1 MDNQNIVDPTKVGIS
16 GIKGLPSV
24 SSQNNDSS
32 SSNNGINTG
41 YYKKRTE
48 APLPYKEKVARDFAE
63 YEPTQTYNV
72 EGFGDSK
79 YDSQLRS
86 KFQLSNL
93 NEFRAQT
100 QGNWDAFSNG
110 LVKMTG
116 RFVTSFADCVIGT
129 VVGLG
134 AMAFTGKGSSFYD
147 NPWSNLLDRVN
158 GYLEDNFT
166 TYKTYDQAH
175 AGFFSKDWWSMA
187 NFSDTV
193 ITNLGFALG
202 TAAGIAVT
210 SRGLD
215 KLISGGAKAFTAT
228 GDLFKGG
235 EEVAEVARAAKVAE
249 NIEKG
254 TQAIKTISK
263 ANKVANFKNI
273 TGTILAGLSESRMEG
288 LDAKKDT
295 YNILEN
301 TLIASVQ
308 ERKKML
314 DAERGNM
321 TQEEYDNALMKLE
334 SNYQRDLGQAEKVA
348 EQEGLNTFLVNV
360 PITTLADV
368 VMFGRT
374 FTGFKGVSKLARN
387 SGRISRSVVKTGEK
401 TGEKIAEKVAEKGG
415 KEVAEKTIKYSVK
428 GAALRPVS
436 AFAKGTATE
445 GLQELFQ
452 DSASQM
458 FGKRGEIVF
467 GNYLASK
474 YDDAPKQ
481 ELDNLLVDFVKT
493 FSSYAVSNEGSVAF
507 GTGALMGVMG
517 GVRKSR
523 STISEVKRDKALA
536 KELTERVNS
545 DKFKDLY
552 EGLIRHKS
560 FERAKDAALFNQDE
574 FSYKNADFA
583 QLVSDINMFKK
594 AGRLGDLK
602 LMMDG
607 VLDTSSDKNLKALYD
622 LTTEVD
628 EKGNKSGPLV
638 DSDGNSRI
646 ETPEG
651 RAEVRKEIKERKQ
664 KIFDFINEY
673 SKTKDKIDR
682 ASDGKLTDEQ
692 IEELTYLNLQLKDW
706 NNRTNDMVTELNK
719 IVKGTKGSQETKI
732 STLREV
738 KEKQEAKKDEAEDA
752 VNKITS
758 SIEDINAQIENLR
771 GEKEEMQKHNS
782 NVESQIAEAKKTGN
796 IQKVKSLRGGTIGRR
811 KINNVDKKIGKLQK
825 ELDELNS
832 KKITADYRIKEVSKI
847 LEVTN
852 NRLDLEEERLKALDS
867 VDPSKAL
874 ATRAKLSEKAD
885 SGETF
890 GGALKS
896 LIGEAGE
903 KNALIDIAR
912 ANTLITDL
920 GRTHDVAKEFNDK
933 VNEYYGDPSKIV
945 ADKKAQM
952 SARNNRK
959 LRKKTKDIR
968 ANLTSSESARD
979 FKEKV
984 DSIEDPE
991 IALLAVEQLAS
1002 DGNSYVEAYI
1012 ELRGLRD
1019 KSVSAVQEFFSK
1031 EENYKNDPQ
1040 LSVLTE
1046 EDANT
1051 IIAIVNQI
1059 YEQSSSPED
1068 FLSSDAINK
1077 AVSTLSDGGNSPIV
1091 SQETGALVIG
1101 LTHQVLKD
1109 LGDAYK
1115 KAKAI
1120 PRKSTAVKAQEEKD
1134 KRRSKKGK
1142 KQKEEEEEEKET
1154 EEKEDIFSA
1163 KSKEKENLQRKPKE
1177 KQKEEDSE
1185 NIRALDKEDTGLSE
1199 EERKEASDAFWEIQ
1213 KEELEQLE
1221 QLSKGAKPLSKEEIE
1236 GGLTDSFELGSE
1248 ETSTNSDINE
1258 KKEEENKIVPGGNAT
1273 EAELSDE
1280 LDEVADAQEQAIDN
1294 ATLANMSEAEKSQV
1308 THGEEENSNKTN
1320 KKEFVSKTDG
1330 YNSSVPQVVEDKE
1343 ASAKV
1348 GKKRYKKLTEA
1359 PEKGDFR
1366 AIYAYLEDSGAFDFV
1381 NSGQL
1386 KVGDEIYYIQDPNF
1400 VNGLGHKGKTIFMAV
1415 KSGGKMQIIGVLPHS
1430 TRSNKFPGL
1439 QEVYDRFDKLK
1450 EDKTFVPG
1458 TPIYSGT
1465 QVWNIYP
1472 GKIFIGDKSVPL
1484 SEILKEGEVP
1494 KLGIVSK
1501 SDTLITSSGVS
1512 PFSLSTLNLSEEEK
1526 EHRQGRVYLMVP
1538 DGTGHHIPTPLRVKH
1553 FNKEEFN
1560 ISDETVK
1567 NTPRGKRIIEAIEE
1581 VSKAKTEK
1589 ELREAAQKL
1598 SDQIYLGKK
1607 IFISPIFES
1616 ENSNKMVGIKLTRAK
1631 LDGKGNPII
1640 KEDGEYEYLYA
1651 DAKFSDNKSG
1661 KVSPEW
1667 IANFLYGANTPLQV
1681 SQDSLDDVGY
1691 IKELLDSNILSTNLR
1706 ASTVVDRY
1714 FFTTAYR
1721 GEVSEK
1727 TSKEVEQKIPE
1738 PEEPYT
1744 NPIGGT
1750 ESVIEGT
1757 PLEVKDKSY
1766 TVKGNTVYDSNGN
1779 MVGNGPVT
1787 FTKDTP
1793 FREEHTVYAK
1803 YRIETQ
1809 GGRLAHLGDTYRI
1822 AKGVFFNNKTGEFI
1836 TNTEEVESLEREI
1849 KNEKDKRKVAKKA
1862 KTEKKIKLK
1871 QKANG
1876 NSLLSTK
1883 ELKGA
1888 ARSEDNT
1895 TNINEEN
1902 TTDKI
1907 ETTTEVVTEKQNQ
1920 LEKQEVLEEEK
1931 SIEVEETK
1939 DSGITDDIFNESTE
1953 EQTESTDFIFDDD
1966 NSILF
1971 RKKTDNYKKASIEE
1985 ELAWLDKALPQLSE
1999 EGRVKVVDGLI
2010 RASSTEKAWGAFT
2023 GSMVILSNNMS
2034 VGTVYHEAFHVVMN
2048 AAFTQKERNSV
2059 LNEARKIYGDLS
2071 TKELEELVAEDFREW
2086 KENGGVD
2093 TRNLGQKII
2102 DIFKHLLSFT
2112 GLTPS
2117 LNYFYTNLNNG
2128 KYAEVKLNFSD
2139 NSRSVST
2146 IKDAENKRNDLMQ
2159 KKLSI
2164 QNEIH
2169 KLNANN
2175 FKTEEEA
2182 KLALKESKIDKKIIQ
2197 GIKKETTNGVD
2208 RFYIEPIPNEV
2219 IDRKINNEYER
2230 DVVIAEEIERQQNN
2244 YKEKLAKA
2252 EREARISYD
2261 SLTEEAR
2268 RDLTNKG
2275 ITKEKF
2281 NTMTKEE
2288 RDYLREC
2295 HGF

>member
-1 MDNQNIVDPTKVGIS
+1 MENQNIVDPTKVGTS

-24 SSQNNDSS
+24 ASDYDSAKDLIARSSI
-32 SSNNGINTG
+32 GH
-41 YYKKRTE
+41 YRKRTN
-48 APLPYKEKVARDFAE
+48 APLSYSQKVAQDFSE

-72 EGFGDSK
+72 GGFGDSS
-79 YDSQLRS
+79 YDSKLRS

-93 NEFRAQT
+93 NEFRAHT
-100 QGNWDAFSNG
+100 QGNWDAFANG

-134 AMAFTGKGSSFYD
+134 AMALTGKGSAFYD
-147 NPWSNLLDRVN
+147 NAWSNLLSDVN
-158 GYLEDNFT
+158 DYLENNFT

-175 AGFFSKDWWSMA
+175 ANFFSKDWWSMA
-187 NFSDTV
+187 NISDTV

-202 TAAGIAVT
+202 TMAGIAVT
-210 SRGLD
+210 GRGLD
-215 KLISGGAKAFTAT
+215 KLISGGARAFTAT

-235 EEVAEVARAAKVAE
+235 KEVAEVARAAKVAKNVE
-249 NIEKG
+249 QG
-254 TQAIKTISK
+254 TQALKTIGK
-263 ANKVANFKNI
+263 ANKIANYKNI

-295 YNILEN
+295 YNNLEN
-301 TLIASVQ
+301 ALVASVQ

-334 SNYQRDLGQAEKVA
+334 SDYQRDLGQAEKVA
-348 EQEGLNTFLVNV
+348 EREGLNTFLVNV

-374 FTGFKGVSKLARN
+374 FTGFKGLSKLARN
-387 SGRISRSVVKTGEK
+387 TGRISEKAVKTGEK
-401 TGEKIAEKVAEKGG
+401 VIEKGG
-415 KEVAEKTIKYSVK
+415 KEVAKEATKYAVK

-436 AFAKGTATE
+436 ASVKGTAAE

-474 YDDAPKQ
+474 YDDIPKQ
-481 ELDNLLVDFVKT
+481 QLDNLLLDFAKT
-493 FSSYAVSNEGSVAF
+493 FLNYAGTNEGSVAF
-507 GTGALMGVMG
+507 GTGALMGILG
-517 GVRKSR
+517 GARSAKS
-523 STISEVKRDKALA
+523 SISGVKNDKALA

-545 DKFKDLY
+545 DKFRDLY
-552 EGLIRHKS
+552 QGLIRHRTL
-560 FERAKDAALFNQDE
+560 EGAKDAALFSQDE

-594 AGRLGDLK
+594 AGRLEDIKAMLK
-602 LMMDG
+602 G
-607 VLDTSSDKNLKALYD
+607 VLDTSTDQNLKALYD
-622 LTTEVD
+622 FTTEVD
-628 EKGNKSGPLV
+628 EKGNKSGPLI

-646 ETPEG
+646 EIPEG
-651 RAEVRKEIKERKQ
+651 KAEVRKEIKERKK
-664 KIFDFINEY
+664 KILDFIDEY
-673 SKTKDKIDR
+673 SNTKDKIDR
-682 ASDGKLTDEQ
+682 KTGGKLTDEQ
-692 IEELTYLNLQLKDW
+692 IEDLTYLNLQLKDW
-706 NNRTNDMVTELNK
+706 DNRTEGMVTELDK
-719 IVKGTKGSQETKI
+719 VVKGVRKSQETKI
-732 STLREV
+732 SSLKENREVQAAKRDKAATAVDDVNSKIDEV
-738 KEKQEAKKDEAEDA
+738 KE
-752 VNKITS
+752 
-758 SIEDINAQIENLR
+758 QIENLQ
-771 GEKEEMQKHNS
+771 GEKEEIQTHNS
-782 NVESQIAEAKKTGN
+782 SIDSKIAEAKKAEN
-796 IQKVKSLRGGTIGRR
+796 IQKVTSPKKDKIGKRKLTSL
-811 KINNVDKKIGKLQK
+811 DKKIDKLQGKLNT
-825 ELDELNS
+825 LNAE
-832 KKITADYRIKEVSKI
+832 KDTADFNLDGASKVLQTFDTRIEI
-847 LEVTN
+847 
-852 NRLDLEEERLKALDS
+852 EENKLKALNE
-867 VDPSKAL
+867 VNPSEAL
-874 ATRAKLSEKAD
+874 ATRAKLSEKTSD
-885 SGETF
+885 GKTQGEL
-890 GGALKS
+890 LKE
-896 LIGEAGE
+896 LVEEAGKE
-903 KNALIDIAR
+903 DALIDVAR

-920 GRTHDVAKEFNDK
+920 NRAHESAKEFNNK
-933 VNEYYGDPSKIV
+933 VNEYYKEPSKIEK
-945 ADKKAQM
+945 DKEAQM
-952 SARNNRK
+952 SARNNRRQ
-959 LRKKTKDIR
+959 RKATKNIR
-968 ANLTSSESARD
+968 DNLTSSKSVSE
-979 FKEKV
+979 FKKKV
-984 DSIEDPE
+984 DNIEDSE
-991 IALLAVEQLAS
+991 KALLAVEQLAS
-1002 DGNSYVEAYI
+1002 DGNSHAKSYL
-1012 ELRGLRD
+1012 ELKGLRD
-1019 KSVSAVQEFFSK
+1019 KGISAVQEFFSS

-1046 EDANT
+1046 DDANAVIS
-1051 IIAIVNQI
+1051 IINQM

-1077 AVSTLSDGGNSPIV
+1077 AVSALSDGGNSPIV

-1101 LTHQVLKD
+1101 LTQQLLKN
-1109 LGDAYK
+1109 LGDNYK
-1115 KAKAI
+1115 KFKAI
-1120 PRKSTAVKAQEEKD
+1120 PRQSKAVKAQEEKD
-1134 KRRSKKGK
+1134 RRRNKKRREQK
-1142 KQKEEEEEEKET
+1142 KEEEEEEET
-1154 EEKEDIFSA
+1154 EETEDIFSA
-1163 KSKEKENLQRKPKE
+1163 RSEEREHTEEKPKRE
-1177 KQKEEDSE
+1177 QKERQEEEDIE
-1185 NIRALDKEDTGLSE
+1185 NTRALDEEDTGLSE
-1199 EERKEASDAFWEIQ
+1199 GERKEASDAFWEVQ
-1213 KEELEQLE
+1213 KEELEQLNHE
-1221 QLSKGAKPLSKEEIE
+1221 SEGAKPLSQEESE
-1236 GGLTDSFELGSE
+1236 NGLTDTHELGSE
-1248 ETSTNSDINE
+1248 EETTNSDLKE
-1258 KKEEENKIVPGGNAT
+1258 KGEEESKVVPGGNAT

-1280 LDEVADAQEQAIDN
+1280 LDEVADSQEQAIKDAN
-1294 ATLANMSEAEKSQV
+1294 LATIGDVEADQIAYEEWKNSSEA
-1308 THGEEENSNKTN
+1308 N

-1330 YNSSVPQVVEDKE
+1330 YNSSIPQVVEDKE
-1343 ASAKV
+1343 ASAKA

-1415 KSGGKMQIIGVLPHS
+1415 KSGDKMQIIGVLPYS

-1465 QVWNIYP
+1465 RVWNIYP

-1484 SEILKEGEVP
+1484 SEILKDGETP
-1494 KLGIVSK
+1494 KLGIIGNNNI
-1501 SDTLITSSGVS
+1501 LITSSGVS
-1512 PFSLSTLNLSEEEK
+1512 SFSLSTLNLSEK
-1526 EHRQGRVYLMVP
+1526 ELEQRRGRVYLMVP

-1553 FNKEEFN
+1553 LNKEEFN

-1567 NTPRGKRIIEAIEE
+1567 NTPRGKKIIGAIEE

-1631 LDGKGNPII
+1631 LDGNGNPII

-1706 ASTVVDRY
+1706 ASAVVDRY

-1727 TSKEVEQKIPE
+1727 TSKEIEQKIPE
-1738 PEEPYT
+1738 PEEPHT

-1750 ESVIEGT
+1750 ESVIGGT

-1766 TVKGNTVYDSNGN
+1766 TVEGNTVYDSNGN

-1787 FTKDTP
+1787 FAKDIP

-1803 YRIETQ
+1803 HRIETQ
-1809 GGRLAHLGDTYRI
+1809 GKRLAHLEDTYRI
-1822 AKGVFFNNKTGEFI
+1822 TKGVFFNNKTGEFI

-1849 KNEKDKRKVAKKA
+1849 KNEKDKKRVAKKA
-1862 KTEKKIKLK
+1862 KTEKKVKLK
-1871 QKANG
+1871 QKANE
-1876 NSLLSTK
+1876 NSLFTNNKTENK
-1883 ELKGA
+1883 EEAVGVV
-1888 ARSEDNT
+1888 NT
-1895 TNINEEN
+1895 TNDNIEEFSEKKKEVINESSTKQDEAKKK
-1902 TTDKI
+1902 TTK
-1907 ETTTEVVTEKQNQ
+1907 EVYR
-1920 LEKQEVLEEEK
+1920 
-1931 SIEVEETK
+1931 
-1939 DSGITDDIFNESTE
+1939 ESTE
-1953 EQTESTDFIFDDD
+1953 EQEDDFDT
-1966 NSILF
+1966 SILGGDSLLF
-1971 RKKTDNYKKASIEE
+1971 RKKTDNYKKASVEE
-1985 ELAWLDKALPQLSE
+1985 ELAWLDKALPQLSK

-2010 RASSTEKAWGAFT
+2010 KASSTEKAWGAFT

-2034 VGTVYHEAFHVVMN
+2034 KGTVYHEAFHVVMN
-2048 AAFTQKERNSV
+2048 AAFTQSERNSV
-2059 LNEARKIYGDLS
+2059 LSEARKMYGDLS
-2071 TKELEELVAEDFREW
+2071 IQELEELLAEDFREW
-2086 KENGGVD
+2086 KENEGVD
-2093 TRNLGQKII
+2093 TRNFGQKII
-2102 DIFKHLLSFT
+2102 DMFKHLLSFT

-2128 KYAEVKLNFSD
+2128 KYAEVKLDFSD
-2139 NSRSVST
+2139 NNRSVST
-2146 IKDAENKRNDLMQ
+2146 IKDAENKRNDLIQ

-2169 KLNANN
+2169 KLNASN
-2175 FKTEEEA
+2175 FRTEEEA
-2182 KLALKESKIDKKIIQ
+2182 RSALKESKIDRKIIQ
-2197 GIKKETTNGVD
+2197 GIKKETTNGID

-2230 DVVIAEEIERQQNN
+2230 DVAIAEEIERQQNN
-2244 YKEKLAKA
+2244 YKEKLAKV
-2252 EREARISYD
+2252 EKDARISYN

-2268 RDLTNKG
+2268 RNLTNKG

-2281 NTMTKEE
+2281 DTMTREE